1 MFEPVSMSQAEL
13 SVSTPGKLIPWHYL
27 GYVAVAI
34 VVTVA
39 VIATVVCDH

>member
-13 SVSTPGKLIPWHYL
+13 SVSTPGKLIRWHYL

-34 VVTVA
+34 GDGR
-39 VIATVVCDH
+39 CDRDGRL